1 MGALVSEESF
11 LLHSDATRMLRRWS
25 RKRLVEDV
33 KERIESPG
41 TAIDPSRN
49 MFFIEKRPN
58 ISFLEKFMNFICC
71 KNFD

>member
-11 LLHSDATRMLRRWS
+11 LLHQDATRMLRRWS
-25 RKRLVEDV
+25 KRRLVEDV
-33 KERIESPG
+33 QERMESPG
-41 TAIDPSRN
+41 TAIDPSKN
-49 MFFIEKRPN
+49 LFFIEKKPN